1 VKAEGKVMDGAFLRQ
16 EKNGIEFYTVPS
28 FAKTDLVKH
37 AFTGRKGG
45 FSQGKYSTLNLSVF
59 TEDDLATV
67 LENRRKF
74 LLTLGIEAKSIVSAR
89 QVHGDNIYKVTLVDK
104 GRGAYAKDTAIPD
117 TDALITQEKGI
128 ALLAFFADCVPVLFL
143 DPVQKVIALAHAGW
157 RGTVAR
163 IAAKTAQAMFKD
175 YGTKFRD
182 LLVGIGPS
190 IGPCHY
196 QVDEPV
202 ITKVE
207 AVFPTRKSLLLT
219 NREKGLAQLNL
230 WEANRQQLLEVGIPK
245 ENITVTG
252 LCTYCFSEKFFSHRW
267 GMLGRQAAII
277 MLK

>member
-1 VKAEGKVMDGAFLRQ
+1 MDGAFFRQ
-16 EKNGIEFYTVPS
+16 KKKGIEFYMIPS

-59 TEDDLATV
+59 TEDDENTV
-67 LENRRKF
+67 LENRRK
-74 LLTLGIEAKSIVSAR
+74 LLYALGIEAKSIVSA
-89 QVHGDNIYKVTLVDK
+89 QQIHGDHIYKVTLADK
-104 GRGAYAKDTAIPD
+104 GRGAYTKETAIPA

-128 ALLAFFADCVPVLFL
+128 ALLAFFADCVPVFFL
-143 DPVQKVIALAHAGW
+143 DPGQKVIALAHAGW
-157 RGTVAR
+157 RGTVAK

-175 YGTKFRD
+175 YGTKSQD

-196 QVDEPV
+196 QVDQPV
-202 ITKVE
+202 IKKVE
-207 AVFPTRKSLLLT
+207 AVFPTEKSLLLT
-219 NREKGLAQLNL
+219 NRENGLAQLNL
-230 WEANRQQLLEVGIPK
+230 GEANRQQLLAIGIPA
-245 ENITVTG
+245 ENITVSG
-252 LCTYCFSEKFFSHRW
+252 LCTYCYSDQFFSHRW